1 MKTTSLSLLALSTM
15 LLAAFSNP
23 AGAAEPGDGF
33 DGLYGKRIELFT
45 KQLDIYES
53 VTDQASAAEAAK
65 KWSALLPLEKEIVQ
79 LADKLGQPDE
89 KRLAELN
96 EKYGK
101 RLNEVSNLTLK
112 AGYGLADKPY
122 MKALGIAQ
130 LENLAEVKDSEDIRQ
145 ALEVMKGDP
154 KAVADLEAKRKAASE
169 KRAAIKTDPAIDE
182 TFNAYLAA
190 TRELTAHLNGI
201 KDGAGAKE
209 AAPKALKLLEN
220 WEAKRN
226 SLDDFGPAADNTIQ
240 KLYPKM
246 KTDMGALV
254 LTVIKLNGDKALSE
268 PLKDVLERIM
278 KSFAD
283 V

>member
-23 AGAAEPGDGF
+23 VGAAEPGDEF
-33 DGLYGKRIELFT
+33 DGLYGKRIDLFT

-122 MKALGIAQ
+122 MKALSIAQ
-130 LENLAEVKDSEDIRQ
+130 LENLAEVKDSEAIRQ
-145 ALEVMKGDP
+145 ELKVMKGDP

-169 KRAAIKTDPAIDE
+169 KRAAIKTDPSSDE
-182 TFNAYLAA
+182 SFKDYLAA
-190 TRELTAHLNGI
+190 TRELTALLDGV
-201 KDGAGAKE
+201 KDEAGAKE
-209 AAPKALKLLEN
+209 AAPKALEQVEK
-220 WEAKRN
+220 WEAKGKLF
-226 SLDDFGPAADNTIQ
+226 SDLPAAGNTVQ
-240 KLYPKM
+240 KLDAEV

-254 LTVIKLNGDKALSE
+254 MTVVKLNGNKPLSE
-268 PLKDVLERIM
+268 PLKEVLQRIM
-278 KSFAD
+278 K
-283 V
+283 VLGG

>member
-1 MKTTSLSLLALSTM
+1 M

-23 AGAAEPGDGF
+23 VGAAEPGDEF
-33 DGLYGKRIELFT
+33 DGLYGKRIDLFT

-122 MKALGIAQ
+122 MKALSIAQ
-130 LENLAEVKDSEDIRQ
+130 LENLAEVKDSEAIRQ
-145 ALEVMKGDP
+145 ELKVMKGDP

-169 KRAAIKTDPAIDE
+169 KRAAIKTDPSSDE
-182 TFNAYLAA
+182 SFKDYLAA
-190 TRELTAHLNGI
+190 TRELTALLDGV
-201 KDGAGAKE
+201 KDEAGAKE
-209 AAPKALKLLEN
+209 AAPKALEQVEK
-220 WEAKRN
+220 WEAKGKLF
-226 SLDDFGPAADNTIQ
+226 SDLPAAGNTVQ
-240 KLYPKM
+240 KLDAEV

-254 LTVIKLNGDKALSE
+254 MTVVKLNGNKPLSE
-268 PLKDVLERIM
+268 PLKEVLQRIM
-278 KSFAD
+278 K
-283 V
+283 VLGG